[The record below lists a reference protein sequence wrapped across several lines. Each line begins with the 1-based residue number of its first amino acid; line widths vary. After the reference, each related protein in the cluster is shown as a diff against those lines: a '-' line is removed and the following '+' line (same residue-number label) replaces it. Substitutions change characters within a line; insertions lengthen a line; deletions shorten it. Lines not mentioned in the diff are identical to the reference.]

1 MVTSHEFAIGKNK
14 YIFNINDDDDDGVKS
29 YMIVYN
35 FSYIIWDDN
44 DDGVSIFGYNFP
56 EYAAIKEII
65 KDKFGIIIPYN

>member
-14 YIFNINDDDDDGVKS
+14 YIFIINEDDGVKS
-29 YMIVYN
+29 YMIVYK

-44 DDGVSIFGYNFP
+44 DDGVSIFGYNFL
-56 EYAAIKEII
+56 EYAPIKEII

>member
-14 YIFNINDDDDDGVKS
+14 YIFNINEDDGVKS

-44 DDGVSIFGYNFP
+44 DDGVSIFGYNFL
-56 EYAAIKEII
+56 EYVPIKEII
-65 KDKFGIIIPYN
+65 KDKFGIIIPYS